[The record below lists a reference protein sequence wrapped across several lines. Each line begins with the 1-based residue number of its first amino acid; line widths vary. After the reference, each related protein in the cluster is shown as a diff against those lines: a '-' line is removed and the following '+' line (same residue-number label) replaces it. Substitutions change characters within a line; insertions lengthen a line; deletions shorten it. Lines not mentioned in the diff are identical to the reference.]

1 MSVPQKSLFLFGKKI
16 SDFIL
21 ALDKLKYFY
30 IFRKLVVVE
39 KVMQLVEG
47 PRQRQS
53 LLWRERAEQIGL
65 EAYGNRDDLIV
76 DAPTLAG
83 ERDLGQPAI
92 ACIFCLLDDPG
103 GLQTGTVT
111 LILSVSGVSAFET
124 DRTY

>member
-1 MSVPQKSLFLFGKKI
+1 MNA
-16 SDFIL
+16 SDIV
-21 ALDKLKYFY
+21 YFSFTAPVFANVVHNVQY
-30 IFRKLVVVE
+30 RTPGRKLVVVE

-92 ACIFCLLDDPG
+92 ACIFCLLDDLS